1 MLVCQPHTSIS
12 IWRIPRST
20 PAANATITTHIHT
33 RTTFVRQRTA
43 SLLSWLHCQVVLKHR
58 NQREQCICQS
68 TTTRQVAVTE
78 RLRRTTNDERRTTND
93 ERRTTKGRRDE
104 SERSLK
110 FEVRCFEVVGAH
122 TLTHS
127 PPPTTH
133 RRRTQRQPVCSV
145 VLACLTARASFDGLV
160 VPRKRGRT
168 RNRSVSLSPSVSR
181 SVCGVRTT
189 TFYLGRSGDTHA
201 KREWQQ
207 HDNRRTA
214 AVHEFIDTTSTLK
227 CSSRTSS
234 T

>member
-58 NQREQCICQS
+58 NQREQCMCQS
-68 TTTRQVAVTE
+68 TTTHRVAATD
-78 RLRRTTNDERRTTND
+78 RRPTNDERRTTND
-93 ERRTTKGRRDE
+93 ERRTTN
-104 SERSLK
+104 
-110 FEVRCFEVVGAH
+110 EVVGAH